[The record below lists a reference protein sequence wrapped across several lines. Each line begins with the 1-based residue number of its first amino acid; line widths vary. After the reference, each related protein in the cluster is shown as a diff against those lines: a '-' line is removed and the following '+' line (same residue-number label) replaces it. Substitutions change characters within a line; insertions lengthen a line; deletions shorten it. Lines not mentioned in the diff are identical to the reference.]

1 MKRLIYIGLI
11 SLAAV
16 NVVAQDTVLNRSVV
30 VEREFQPII
39 QSAGKV
45 DARPQAVETEVPE
58 VEVNYSDYTSGD
70 VAPTANLNPLLS
82 QPTRFTQP
90 KPLHG
95 WIRGAVGHP
104 RTLFDFAYKYDDGHS
119 NSLDLFVNH
128 DAMWGRRTLSQSDFG
143 FRFMHRYQALDV
155 YCGVKGE
162 QDFYTKYGRYYDG
175 TDGYNKLGGLTIKR
189 FGDLQ
194 PEDKQSQW
202 RARVY
207 VGVKSNPKEDVQYQ
221 AEVGYQVLD
230 VPGIAVE
237 HQVRSEAKVFGK
249 LRDDRHSL
257 GFRFFMQNNMYT
269 VDTAMFAHRIYNSR
283 HNLRMEPFYEYNGNR
298 VLAHIGVNLDLNIGK
313 GQMLSGNENI
323 SFAPSPNIRF
333 EAQLAPKWATIY
345 GKAIGSFG
353 FGSLQSYLEGN
364 RYMEVIPCVT
374 SKSPASYKPVDAEL
388 GFHFRPHKNLLL
400 EIHGG
405 YAYFKNSKSYVAFL
419 EPFVMDEN
427 HQILPGTFSDFV
439 SDYHRAKV
447 GAKVFYHYRDIIQIH
462 LSGDYFYWK
471 LQNITP
477 KARLEDVTKD
487 ITLTPGRVYDRP
499 DWEIKL
505 RIDGRI
511 DEHWSLYSDNSFA
524 GTRWAI
530 TTGNE
535 VHLPA
540 LIDMNLGAQYEWP
553 ELHLALFVQLNN
565 YICRRNHTLYGYQSQ
580 LINGVVGVSWR
591 F

>member
-1 MKRLIYIGLI
+1 MRNSLLYILLVI
-11 SLAAV
+11 STLSAA
-16 NVVAQDTVLNRSVV
+16 AQDSVLNRSVV

-45 DARPQAVETEVPE
+45 DAQPQAVQTEVPE

-70 VAPTANLNPLLS
+70 VAPTANVNPLLS

-95 WIRGAVGHP
+95 WLRGAIGHP
-104 RTLFDFAYKYDDGHS
+104 RTEFDFAYKVDDEHK
-119 NSLDLFVNH
+119 NFLDLFANH
-128 DAMWGRRTLSQSDFG
+128 KANWGRRTLSETNFG
-143 FRFMHRYQALDV
+143 FRFTHQFRALDV
-155 YCGVKGE
+155 YCGIKGE
-162 QDFYTKYGRYYDG
+162 HEFYTKYGRYYDG
-175 TDGYNKLGGLTIKR
+175 SDGYNKLGGLTIKNY
-189 FGDLQ
+189 GELK
-194 PEDKQSQW
+194 PEDKQTQW
-202 RARVY
+202 RARIY
-207 VGVKSNPKEDVQYQ
+207 VGVKSNPKEDLQYK
-221 AEVGYQVLD
+221 AELGYQILD

-237 HQVRSEAKVFGK
+237 HQLRSEAKIYGK

-257 GFRFFMQNNMYT
+257 GLRFFMQNNMYT
-269 VDTAMFAHRIYNSR
+269 VDTAMFAHRLYNAR
-283 HNLRMEPFYEYNGNR
+283 HNLRMEPFYEYNGQR
-298 VLAHIGVNLDLNIGK
+298 ILVHAGVNLDLNIGK

-345 GKAIGSFG
+345 GKAVGAFG

-405 YAYFKNSKSYVAFL
+405 YAYLMNSKSYVAFI
-419 EPFVMDEN
+419 EPFVMDEA
-427 HQILPGTFSDFV
+427 HWIFPGTFSDFV

-447 GAKVFYHYRDIIQIH
+447 GAQVFYHYRDIIQIH
-462 LSGDYFYWK
+462 FSGDYFYWK

-487 ITLTPGRVYDRP
+487 VVLTPGRVYDRP
-499 DWEIKL
+499 NWQIDL

-511 DEHWSLYSDNSFA
+511 DEHWSLYSDNHLA
-524 GTRWAI
+524 GSRWAI
-530 TTGNE
+530 TTNGE
-535 VHLPA
+535 VQLPVYVD
-540 LIDMNLGAQYEWP
+540 LNLGAQYEWP
-553 ELHLALFVQLNN
+553 DLNLALFLQINN

-580 LINGVVGVSWR
+580 LINGIVGVSWR

>member
-1 MKRLIYIGLI
+1 MKRLIYTIFTCITALQ
-11 SLAAV
+11 LAA
-16 NVVAQDTVLNRSVV
+16 QDSVLNRSVV

-45 DARPQAVETEVPE
+45 DAQPQAVQTEVPE
-58 VEVNYSDYTSGD
+58 VEVNYSEYTSGD
-70 VAPTANLNPLLS
+70 VAPTANVNPLLS

-95 WIRGAVGHP
+95 WLRGAIGHP
-104 RTLFDFAYKYDDGHS
+104 RTEFGFAYKVDDEHK
-119 NSLDLFVNH
+119 NFLDLFANH
-128 DAMWGRRTLSQSDFG
+128 KANWGRRTLSKTDFG
-143 FRFMHRYQALDV
+143 FRFTHQFKALDV
-155 YCGVKGE
+155 YCGIKGE
-162 QDFYTKYGRYYDG
+162 HEFYTKYGRYYDG
-175 TDGYNKLGGLTIKR
+175 SDGYNKLGGLTVKNYSE
-189 FGDLQ
+189 LK
-194 PEDKQSQW
+194 PEDKQTQW
-202 RARVY
+202 RARIY
-207 VGVKSNPKEDVQYQ
+207 VGVKSNPKEDLQYK
-221 AEVGYQVLD
+221 AELGYQILD

-237 HQVRSEAKVFGK
+237 HQLRSEAKIYGK

-257 GFRFFMQNNMYT
+257 GLRFFMQNNMYT
-269 VDTAMFAHRIYNSR
+269 VDTAMFAHRLYNAR
-283 HNLRMEPFYEYNGNR
+283 HNLRMEPFYEYNGQR
-298 VLAHIGVNLDLNIGK
+298 ILVHAGVNLDLNIGK

-345 GKAIGSFG
+345 GKAVGAFG

-405 YAYFKNSKSYVAFL
+405 YAYLMNSKSYVAFI
-419 EPFVMDEN
+419 EPFVTDEA
-427 HQILPGTFSDFV
+427 HWIFPGTFSDFV

-447 GAKVFYHYRDIIQIH
+447 GAQVFYHYRDIIQIH
-462 LSGDYFYWK
+462 FSGDYFYWK

-487 ITLTPGRVYDRP
+487 VVLTPGRVYDRP
-499 DWEIKL
+499 DWQIDL

-511 DEHWSLYSDNSFA
+511 DEHWSLYSDNHLA
-524 GTRWAI
+524 GSRWAI
-530 TTGNE
+530 TTNGE
-535 VHLPA
+535 VQLPVYVD
-540 LIDMNLGAQYEWP
+540 LNLGAQYEWP
-553 ELHLALFVQLNN
+553 DLNLALFVQINN

-580 LINGVVGVSWR
+580 LINGIVGVSWR